1 MNSKVDQYLID
12 GCGRCKYYAT
22 PNCKVNTWIEEL
34 KILRSIALESGL
46 NEEIKWG
53 VPCYTF
59 ENKNII
65 LVSAFKDYC
74 AISFF
79 KGTLIKDKKNL
90 LEKPGDNSQSAMYLK
105 FNKESDILSNKKII
119 KSYIEQ
125 AIEIEKSGLKVEFK
139 KNPEPIPEELNKKFQ
154 ENPEFKK
161 AFFSLTPGRQR
172 GYILFFSQPK
182 QTKTREARI
191 EKCTTKIFNGEGLN
205 EY

>member
-182 QTKTREARI
+182 QSKTREARI